1 MAKNNPKYVKPSI
14 EEAIQIHNKAK
25 ELGAPIPHFFD
36 ENGILHYVDR
46 RGKQAGGDQYFRN
59 LGAKLSAEAKRKALK
74 NKRTPTHDLY
84 VRKFGEKT
92 GTELFKQEQIDLK
105 QIYTNTP
112 TATHDVD
119 HINSMA
125 SGGVH
130 HSRNLRPQESSLNRS
145 EGARGLSA
153 DQKNALM
160 LADDVED
167 HISLQGPRVIAAT
180 RDQIASKNMP
190 RAFNRSSVLRKL
202 APIVPGVGI
211 AAGAVDATFRSAQAA
226 ETKDPL
232 DGFQASLS
240 VAGMIPVV
248 GNLADGANLLIDTFR
263 LLSQKTVRDNLE
275 KGAAQAFTGASTGRW

>member
-1 MAKNNPKYVKPSI
+1 MAFFMAKNNPKYPKPSVK
-14 EEAIQIHNKAK
+14 EAIQIHNKAK
-25 ELGAPIPHFFD
+25 ELGTPIPHFFD
-36 ENGILHYVDR
+36 ENGILFYLDR
-46 RGKQAGGDQYFRN
+46 TGRQAGGNQYFRN

-84 VRKFGEKT
+84 VRVYGDKT

-105 QIYTNTP
+105 RIYTNTP

-130 HSRNLRPQESSLNRS
+130 HSSNLRPQESSLNRS

-153 DQKNALM
+153 DQKNSLM

-167 HISLQGPRVIAAT
+167 QIRLQGPRLIDST

-202 APIVPGVGI
+202 APIVPVVGV
-211 AAGAVDATFRSAQAA
+211 AAGA
-226 ETKDPL
+226 
-232 DGFQASLS
+232 G
-240 VAGMIPVV
+240 
-248 GNLADGANLLIDTFR
+248 
-263 LLSQKTVRDNLE
+263 
-275 KGAAQAFTGASTGRW
+275 